1 MSLYLSCKEENTLP
15 KEQFIS
21 PEKMRAPGFLEI
33 PSIPF
38 NQYQKTVADERGNF
52 TDEQLINIY
61 RDMYVIRAF
70 EQMLE
75 SIKMEGQYKG
85 KEFSY
90 AGAAHLALGEEAAA
104 VGEAFYLEK
113 EDIIL
118 GNHRSHHEVIAK
130 AMSTIRKLSDEELL
144 QIMTEFS
151 EGKLYEAVKQ
161 EGKSVREIAE
171 DFFLYGAI
179 CEITARENGL
189 NHGLGGSMHAFFLP
203 FGIFPNNAIVAGS
216 APLGCGVALYKKCNK
231 KPGIVVVNAGD
242 GSIGCGP
249 GFESLNFASMDQY
262 NELWEDGYKG
272 GLPIIFNYMNNGYG
286 MGGQTCG
293 ETMGYHDVARIG
305 VGISPDQLHTERV
318 DGFNPLA
325 VIDAYRRKRELI
337 ESGKG
342 PCMLDVVTYRFGPHS
357 PADAQAYRSQEEIE
371 AWKAQDPIL
380 TYARQLV
387 EAGVISEDGLAV
399 IRQGIEDKM
408 DRVFTLSIDPVISPL
423 TDYKVHPDFTEKF
436 MFSNKP
442 QQKMGDEMPV
452 VLQEKGNNSR
462 VKQIAKK
469 HRYAYDESGKPYP
482 NTRVFNIRD
491 AIFEAIYHKMYED
504 PTLISFGED
513 IRSWQ
518 GVFGVYRG
526 LPEALPYHRLFNTP
540 ISESAIVGAA
550 TGYGMAGGRVVAEL
564 MYGDFLGR
572 CGDEVFNQL
581 AKWHAMS
588 AGLIKMPVVLRLPTG
603 AKYGAQHSQDWTSFC
618 AHVPGLK
625 VVYPSTPYDAKGLMN
640 TALNSTDPVIFCESQ
655 RTYEMGE
662 LFHKEGVPEEYYE
675 IPFGE
680 AEVKISGSDV
690 TILNIG
696 PTIYRCLEAVET
708 LKQHDISAE
717 LIDAR
722 SLVPFNYDLVIESVK
737 KTGKI
742 VLISDAS
749 ARGSFLNDIAN
760 NITNFAFDYLD
771 APPVV
776 VGAKNWIAPAY
787 EYDSVFFPQG
797 SWIVDAIHQ
806 RLMPIAGYQIQS
818 QNYTDVEL
826 RRRAKMGV

>member
-1 MSLYLSCKEENTLP
+1 M
-15 KEQFIS
+15 
-21 PEKMRAPGFLEI
+21 
-33 PSIPF
+33 
-38 NQYQKTVADERGNF
+38 NQYQKTVSDEKKNF
-52 TDEQLINIY
+52 SREELINIY

-75 SIKMEGQYKG
+75 AIKMEGKYKG

-104 VGEAFYLEK
+104 VGEAFYLGRD
-113 EDIIL
+113 DIIL
-118 GNHRSHHEVIAK
+118 GTHRSHHEVIAK
-130 AMSTIRKLSDEELL
+130 ALSVIRKLSDKELL
-144 QIMTEFS
+144 SIMKEFS
-151 EGKLYEAVKQ
+151 EGKLYDVVKA
-161 EGKSVREIAE
+161 EGKSVRETAE

-179 CEITARENGL
+179 CEIIARETGL
-189 NHGLGGSMHAFFLP
+189 NQGLGGSMHAFFLP

-231 KPGIVVVNAGD
+231 KKGVVVVNAGD

-249 GFESLNFASMDQY
+249 GFESLNFASMDQFK
-262 NELWEDGYKG
+262 ELWEKGYEG

-286 MGGQTCG
+286 MGGQTEG

-325 VIDAYRRKRELI
+325 VIDAYRRKMELI
-337 ESGKG
+337 AQGKG

-357 PADAQAYRSQEEIE
+357 PADAQEYRSPEEIA
-371 AWKAQDPIL
+371 AWKEQDPIPV
-380 TYARQLV
+380 YAKQLEKAKIATV
-387 EAGVISEDGLAV
+387 AQLQA
-399 IRQGIEDKM
+399 IRDEIEDKM
-408 DRVFTLSIDPVISPL
+408 DRVFTLAIDPEISPL
-423 TDYKVHPDFTEKF
+423 TDYQKNPDFTEKF
-436 MFSNKP
+436 MFSNEP
-442 QQKMGDEMPV
+442 QTRMGEGKPV
-452 VLQEKGNNSR
+452 VLKKKGDNTR

-469 HRYAYDESGKPYP
+469 HRYAYDENGNLYP
-482 NTRVFNIRD
+482 STRVFNIRD
-491 AIFEAIYHKMYED
+491 AIFEALYEKMYED
-504 PTLISFGED
+504 PTLITFGED
-513 IRSWQ
+513 VRSWQ

-526 LPEALPYHRLFNTP
+526 LPETLPYHRLFNTP

-550 TGYGMAGGRVVAEL
+550 TGYGMAGGRAVAEL

-618 AHVPGLK
+618 THVPGLK
-625 VVYPSTPYDAKGLMN
+625 VVYPSTPYDAKGLLN

-662 LFHKEGVPEEYYE
+662 LFHKEGVPEGYYE

-680 AEVKISGSDV
+680 AEVKIPGSDV
-690 TILNIG
+690 TILNVG

-708 LKQHDISAE
+708 LKKYGISAE

-722 SLVPFNYDLVIESVK
+722 SLVPFNYDLVIDSVK
-737 KTGKI
+737 KTGKV

-749 ARGSFLNDIAN
+749 SRGSFLNDIAN
-760 NITNFAFDYLD
+760 NITNFAFNYLD

-787 EYDSVFFPQG
+787 EYDADFFPQG
-797 SWIVDAIHQ
+797 SWIVDAVHQ
-806 RLMPIAGYQIQS
+806 RLMPIPGYEVQK

-826 RRRAKMGV
+826 LRRARMGV